1 MANKVNLDVSEVLD
15 ITCRQGDTFELT
27 LTLKDSSGSGLN
39 LSTDKY
45 SFVMQVWPTGRKG
58 SNPIIASTEKGL
70 KGRVLP
76 PDAGGPPIT
85 TSQFRE
91 AYFEPFVVDDN
102 GNVTIKATAS
112 TMRRVPAGRY
122 IYDLQYILPTT
133 SGVDTHTTIL
143 RGSFVVNEDVTKA
156 VRR

>member
-39 LSTDKY
+39 LSTDNY
-45 SFVMQVWPTGRKG
+45 SFVMQVWPSGRKG

-76 PDAGGPPIT
+76 PNIAQNQ
-85 TSQFRE
+85 SRE
-91 AYFEPFVVDDN
+91 AYFESFVVDDN

>member
-1 MANKVNLDVSEVLD
+1 MANKVNLDISEVLD

-39 LSTDKY
+39 LSTDNY
-45 SFVMQVWPTGRKG
+45 SFVMQVWPSGRKG

-76 PDAGGPPIT
+76 PNIT
-85 TSQFRE
+85 QNQSRE
-91 AYFEPFVVDDN
+91 AYFESFVVDDN

>member
-76 PDAGGPPIT
+76 PNIT
-85 TSQFRE
+85 QNQSRE

>member
-76 PDAGGPPIT
+76 LMEVVQLLFHLNLEKLILNHLLLMIT
-85 TSQFRE
+85 
-91 AYFEPFVVDDN
+91 A
-102 GNVTIKATAS
+102 
-112 TMRRVPAGRY
+112 M
-122 IYDLQYILPTT
+122 
-133 SGVDTHTTIL
+133 
-143 RGSFVVNEDVTKA
+143 
-156 VRR
+156 

>member
-45 SFVMQVWPTGRKG
+45 SFVMQVWPSGRKG

-76 PDAGGPPIT
+76 PNVT
-85 TSQFRE
+85 QNQSRE

>member
-1 MANKVNLDVSEVLD
+1 
-15 ITCRQGDTFELT
+15 
-27 LTLKDSSGSGLN
+27 
-39 LSTDKY
+39 
-45 SFVMQVWPTGRKG
+45 MQVWPSGRKG

-76 PDAGGPPIT
+76 PDGGGAAIIP
-85 TSQFRE
+85 SQFRE

>member
-1 MANKVNLDVSEVLD
+1 MANKVNLDISEVLD

-45 SFVMQVWPTGRKG
+45 SFVMQVWPSGRKG

-76 PDAGGPPIT
+76 PNIT
-85 TSQFRE
+85 QNQSRE

>member
-58 SNPIIASTEKGL
+58 SN
-70 KGRVLP
+70 
-76 PDAGGPPIT
+76 
-85 TSQFRE
+85 
-91 AYFEPFVVDDN
+91 
-102 GNVTIKATAS
+102 
-112 TMRRVPAGRY
+112 
-122 IYDLQYILPTT
+122 
-133 SGVDTHTTIL
+133 
-143 RGSFVVNEDVTKA
+143 SFNCVNRK
-156 VRR
+156 RFKR

>member
-76 PDAGGPPIT
+76 PSIPQN
-85 TSQFRE
+85 QFRE

>member
-1 MANKVNLDVSEVLD
+1 MASKVNLDVSEVLD

-27 LTLKDSSGSGLN
+27 LTLKNSSGSGLN

-45 SFVMQVWPTGRKG
+45 SFVMQVWPSNKRG
-58 SNPIIASTEKGL
+58 SNPLIATTEKGL
-70 KGRVLP
+70 KGRNLNTQELP
-76 PDAGGPPIT
+76 GA
-85 TSQFRE
+85 

-102 GNVTIKATAS
+102 GNVTIKATAA
-112 TMRRVPAGRY
+112 TMRNVPAGRHV
-122 IYDLQYILPTT
+122 YDLQYILPTT